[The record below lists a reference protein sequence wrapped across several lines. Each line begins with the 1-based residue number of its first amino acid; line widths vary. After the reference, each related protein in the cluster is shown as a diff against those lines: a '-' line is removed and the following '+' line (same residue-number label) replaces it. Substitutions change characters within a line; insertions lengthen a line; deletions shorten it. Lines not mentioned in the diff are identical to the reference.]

1 MRQVIE
7 GKIFDTNTAIKLHS
21 WDNGHSDFKYR
32 SKDLYR
38 TLRGR
43 YFLYHEGGAMTDMAK
58 NCDNNSWTG
67 SEAIEPIDEKTAI
80 RFLETHGGTEVLVRE
95 FADRIEEA

>member
-1 MRQVIE
+1 
-7 GKIFDTNTAIKLHS
+7 
-21 WDNGHSDFKYR
+21 
-32 SKDLYR
+32 
-38 TLRGR
+38 
-43 YFLYHEGGAMTDMAK
+43 MTDMAK